1 MQRSQKKE
9 GEMRLW
15 LNKLTD
21 AKNRNDMVGKHIRL
35 VIGLTARLAHVY
47 RHLSGLLNGAC
58 ITDLRILK
66 SLSINSSLPLRQFLV
81 HKQ

>member
-1 MQRSQKKE
+1 
-9 GEMRLW
+9 MRLW

-47 RHLSGLLNGAC
+47 RHLSGLLNGSMHY
-58 ITDLRILK
+58 R
-66 SLSINSSLPLRQFLV
+66 S
-81 HKQ
+81 